1 MKKLLFSI
9 AIMFVVL
16 GSSFGQQAL
25 KLGPFGFIL
34 GNYNLRYEKALSE
47 KGSFLVGANYYDYKL
62 FDINTTGFGL
72 DAGYRYYFKEAI
84 KGAYL
89 YPYLS
94 YDFNSTNVSI
104 VDETSAKYSLLS
116 LSAMAG
122 YQWVFGGG
130 FVMDLGFGYG
140 YRFEVSKDDSL
151 VNDYSNGGVRF
162 LFNIGYAF

>member
-94 YDFNSTNVSI
+94 YDFNSTN
-104 VDETSAKYSLLS
+104 KYC
-116 LSAMAG
+116 
-122 YQWVFGGG
+122 
-130 FVMDLGFGYG
+130 
-140 YRFEVSKDDSL
+140 
-151 VNDYSNGGVRF
+151 
-162 LFNIGYAF
+162 